1 MIVKELNQKANKVDF
16 SLGNNLSGGR
26 SFFVRFYDKELEDD
40 FLKTFSALIG
50 SGAQMEKKLTYGTY
64 AVIELGKTTY
74 ERDWS
79 AWDILMHKYSAF
91 SKKVYRESLTGKRYY
106 PILFSLD
113 YIEPCEKRFVS

>member
-16 SLGNNLSGGR
+16 SLGNTEEGR
-26 SFFVRFYDKELEDD
+26 AFFVRFYDKELEED

-50 SGAQMEKKLTYGTY
+50 NGAQMEKKLIFGTY
-64 AVIELGKTTY
+64 TVLEPGKTTY

-91 SKKVYRESLTGKRYY
+91 SKKVYKESETGKKYY
-106 PILFSLD
+106 PILFSLNF
-113 YIEPCEKRFVS
+113 IEPCERRFVC